1 MNNFEESQ
9 SRGGGILNINY
20 AEKEALHA
28 AYLSFVHN
36 GGLFIPTVKEFDLG
50 HEIFVVLSLPE
61 ETEKIPV
68 SCRVVWITP
77 VAAQG
82 NRTPGI
88 GVQFKDNGAARTKIE
103 TILAGLLKS
112 ENATLTM

>member
-1 MNNFEESQ
+1 MNNFDEGQ
-9 SRGGGILNINY
+9 TRGGGILNINY
-20 AEKEALHA
+20 AEKDALYS
-28 AYLSFVHN
+28 AYMSFVKN
-36 GGLFIPTVKEFDLG
+36 GGLFIPTTKEFLIG
-50 HEIFVVLSLPE
+50 HEIFVVLSLPDDA
-61 ETEKIPV
+61 EKVPV

-88 GVQFKDNGAARTKIE
+88 GVQFKDNGVARTKIE

-112 ENATLTM
+112 DQATLTM

>member
-9 SRGGGILNINY
+9 NRSGGILNINF
-20 AEKEALHA
+20 AEKAALYK
-28 AYLSFVHN
+28 AYMPFVSN
-36 GGLFIPTVKEFDLG
+36 GGLFIPTVKEFELG

-68 SCRVVWITP
+68 SCRVVWVTP

-88 GVQFKDNGAARTKIE
+88 GVQFKDNGVARGKIE

-112 ENATLTM
+112 DQATHTM